1 MADIATLDEAVRAE
15 KLGFD
20 CASTT
25 LIGYTEQSKGQ
36 NIADNDFEILK
47 QILAAVH
54 IPVIAEGHVDTPE
67 KAKRV
72 LELGAYSVVVGSIIT
87 RPQLITKSFVEV
99 IGK

>member
-1 MADIATLDEAVRAE
+1 MRTIV
-15 KLGFD
+15 
-20 CASTT
+20 
-25 LIGYTEQSKGQ
+25 SKV
-36 NIADNDFEILK
+36 K
-47 QILAAVH
+47 H
-54 IPVIAEGHVDTPE
+54 KVIAEGNINTPE